1 MSELLVQ
8 GDVFL
13 VKVDTI
19 PKNARM
25 VRSTPRGYILATGKA
40 TGHAHMIAADIMCY
54 EINGTLYIKN
64 DIPVE
69 LRHEEHKPISISPGI
84 WKVGR
89 AREFDAFKN
98 GRGEQIRHVID

>member
-13 VKVDTI
+13 VKEDKI
-19 PKNARM
+19 PENAHM
-25 VRSTPRGYILATGKA
+25 IKPTPRGYILATGEA
-40 TGHAHMIAADIMCY
+40 TGHAHVIDADIKCY

-69 LRHEEHKPISISPGI
+69 LRHEEHKPLSISPGI
-84 WKVGR
+84 WQVGR
-89 AREFDAFKN
+89 VKEFDAFKKE
-98 GRGEQIRHVID
+98 RIRYISD

>member
-13 VKVDTI
+13 VKVDKVPENT
-19 PKNARM
+19 RM
-25 VRSTPRGYILATGKA
+25 VKATPRGYVLATGEA
-40 TGHAHMIAADIMCY
+40 TGHAHVIDADIKCY

-69 LRHEEHKPISISPGI
+69 LRHEEHKPLSIGPGI
-84 WKVGR
+84 WQVGR
-89 AREFDAFKN
+89 VREFDAFKKE
-98 GRGEQIRHVID
+98 RIRYISD